1 MSQTIAT
8 VHNGH
13 VKVPSHWPDGTEVK
27 LYKVDQAT
35 DDEMSQEEI
44 ERVIQARQVLLDQGY
59 DQQADE
65 ELQSIINAR
74 RAKAKAEAFLR
85 MERIKWD

>member
-8 VHNGH
+8 VHNGY
-13 VKVPSHWPDGTEVK
+13 VKVPSNWPDGTEVK

-35 DDEMSQEEI
+35 NDNMSQEEI
-44 ERVIQARQVLLDQGY
+44 ERVIKARQVLLDQGY

-85 MERIKWD
+85 MERLKWD